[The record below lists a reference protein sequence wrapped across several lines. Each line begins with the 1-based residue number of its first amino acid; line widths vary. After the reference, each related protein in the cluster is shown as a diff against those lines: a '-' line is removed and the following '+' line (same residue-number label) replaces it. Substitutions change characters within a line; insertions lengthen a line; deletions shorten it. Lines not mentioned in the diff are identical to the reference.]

1 MKLDH
6 IAINNTLG
14 VKCVDVPITSPV
26 TFFVGGNGQA
36 KTSILEAVRLA
47 ITGEPARGVNYKKD
61 YARLVHEGASTGQA
75 QVTVD
80 GKECWLMLP
89 TGKGSQLDA
98 YPALPIV
105 LDPSRL
111 AAMKP
116 AERKG
121 LLFGLLGIKATSAE
135 IKPLMVARGLDA
147 KKCERVLPMLRAG
160 FEDAAALALESATLA
175 KGAWKQ
181 ATNEQW
187 GSDKG
192 GDWKAQ
198 RPEFDGAALSR
209 LTAEASDLDRKI
221 SAANQELGA
230 LRERRQ
236 QGQDMAGRREQ
247 LTAKAAGTDRLAKK
261 LAFDEGEL
269 AKAQAELAACSGEER
284 VGLIHDLAYALR
296 DTLTFVGMG
305 HEFRHMWAG
314 ILADYEKEHGSLDQD
329 GTAADPERAAALKA
343 SVQLL
348 TNAVANDKRD
358 LTDAQTAK
366 AQIDAT
372 NASAEPVKESEI
384 QAAQAKAQDLTAKRT
399 ALTAQ
404 IDAANA
410 AKRAA
415 DGADAATAK
424 AAELHADIMQWIAI
438 ADALG
443 PNGIPGE
450 LVGKALGPVNA
461 RLKQSAEDTGWRCA
475 QITNDMAITYG
486 GRAYALLSE
495 SEKWRV
501 DAMLGEAIAQV
512 SGLRVLMLDRFDV
525 LELDGRAQA
534 LTWLSTLAINDEIDT
549 VLVGA
554 TLKSAGGQWP
564 EGVSAYWVS
573 GGMCQALAKAEPAQ
587 ADLIAA

>member
-1 MKLDH
+1 MKISH
-6 IAINNTLG
+6 ITVNNVLG
-14 VKCVDVPITSPV
+14 IKCADVPITSPV
-26 TFFVGGNGQA
+26 TVFAAGNGQG

-47 ITGEPARGVNYKKD
+47 LIAEPARGVNYKKD
-61 YARLVHEGASTGQA
+61 YLRMVHEGATTGQA
-75 QVTVD
+75 QVHINGT
-80 GKECWLMLP
+80 ECWLMLP

-98 YPALPIV
+98 HPALPIV
-105 LDPSRL
+105 LDPPRL

-121 LLFGLLGIKATSAE
+121 LLFGLLGVKATATE
-135 IKPLMVARGLDA
+135 IKPLMEARGLDA

-160 FEDAAALALESATLA
+160 FEDAATVASEAATQA

-181 ATNEQW
+181 VTSEQW

-192 GDWKAQ
+192 GTWAASRPAFDAAELQ
-198 RPEFDGAALSR
+198 RLATEAASIDQQ
-209 LTAEASDLDRKI
+209 TA
-221 SAANQELGA
+221 AANQELGA
-230 LRERRQ
+230 LRARRQ
-236 QGQDMAGRREQ
+236 QEQDLTSRREQ
-247 LTAKAAGTDRLAKK
+247 LTAKAANTERLAKK

-269 AKAQAELAACSGEER
+269 AKATTELAACSGEER
-284 VGLIHDLAYALR
+284 VGLIHDMAYALR
-296 DTLTFVGMG
+296 DTLTFVGVG

-358 LTDAQTAK
+358 LTDAQAAK
-366 AQIDAT
+366 AQLDTIDT
-372 NASAEPVKESEI
+372 NGEPVKESEI

-534 LTWLSTLAINDEIDT
+534 LAWLSTLAINDEIDT